1 MAGALLTLRL
11 CDGIMPR
18 VKEVVRLEAIE
29 YTTPKTIGEAVAVMA
44 EKGDRARA
52 LAGGT
57 DLLVQLRG
65 GRRSADLVVDVK
77 DIPELN
83 QVTYSAADGLTIGAA
98 TPCYR
103 IYQSPEVA
111 AHYPGLVDAASLI
124 GSIQI
129 QGRASLGGNLCNAA
143 PSADAIP
150 PMIAMGGVANIA
162 GPNGNRQLAVEDFCT
177 GPGRNVLEPGEI
189 LVSINIPT
197 PAANSGANYLRFI
210 PRNEM
215 DIAVAGVGSAVVLDA
230 SGQNFVSA
238 RIALAS
244 VAPTPVFCREASA
257 SLAGKPVSEE
267 SIEAAAQLAMADA
280 KPINDMRGTIRQR
293 VHLVGVLTRRTL
305 NTAVKRARGE
315 E

>member
-1 MAGALLTLRL
+1 M
-11 CDGIMPR
+11 
-18 VKEVVRLEAIE
+18 EAIE
-29 YTTPKTIGEAVAVMA
+29 FTTPRTVDEAVQAMVS
-44 EKGDRARA
+44 KGDRARA

-77 DIPELN
+77 DIPEFN
-83 QVTYSAADGLTIGAA
+83 AISYDPDGGLTIGAA
-98 TPCYR
+98 TPCYK
-103 IYQSPEVA
+103 IYGNADVA
-111 AHYPGLVDAASLI
+111 ANYPGLCDSASLI

-129 QGRASLGGNLCNAA
+129 QGRASLGGNLCNSA

-150 PMIAMGGVANIA
+150 PMIALGAVANIS
-162 GPNGNRQLAVEDFCT
+162 GPNGSRQVAVEDFCT
-177 GPGRNVLEPGEI
+177 GPGRNILEPGEL
-189 LVSINIPT
+189 LVSINIPA
-197 PAANSGANYLRFI
+197 PVENSGANYLRFI

-215 DIAVAGVGSAVVLDA
+215 DIAVAGVGSAVVLDD

-244 VAPTPVFCREASA
+244 VAPTPVFARAAGE
-257 SLAGKPVSEE
+257 SLAGKAVSDEAIE
-267 SIEAAAQLAMADA
+267 EAARLAMEDA
-280 KPINDMRGTIRQR
+280 RPITDMRGTIRQR

-305 NTAVKRARGE
+305 NTAIRRARGE